1 MMMQQTMDAHIINL
15 VKDLRSGNPL
25 ALARLITLV
34 ERQSPEVPDIM
45 RLIYSGLGHAYRVG
59 ITGPPGAGKS
69 TLVDRLTS
77 FFRQDGSTVGI
88 VCADPTSPFTGGAVL
103 GDRIRLQQHYLDPG
117 VFIRSMATRT
127 GRGGLPPTVAGVL
140 KLMDVYGKDVIMV
153 ETVGVGQTELD
164 IMENSD
170 TVVVV
175 LVPEAGD
182 AVQTMKAGL
191 MEIADIFAVNK
202 ADRPGADNALADLQS
217 MLQLAMP
224 GAWEVPVLATE
235 AVNGVGVNQL
245 YADINR
251 HRKMLTY
258 SGALLKNRRDQR
270 RSEFF
275 EIVENRI
282 SEELLIL
289 VRGDGR
295 LSGYLARVEAGEMD
309 PYTAADEVL
318 RPATWRRLE
327 DSGSGV

>member
-1 MMMQQTMDAHIINL
+1 
-15 VKDLRSGNPL
+15 
-25 ALARLITLV
+25 
-34 ERQSPEVPDIM
+34 
-45 RLIYSGLGHAYRVG
+45 
-59 ITGPPGAGKS
+59 
-69 TLVDRLTS
+69 
-77 FFRQDGSTVGI
+77 
-88 VCADPTSPFTGGAVL
+88 
-103 GDRIRLQQHYLDPG
+103 
-117 VFIRSMATRT
+117 
-127 GRGGLPPTVAGVL
+127 
-140 KLMDVYGKDVIMV
+140 
-153 ETVGVGQTELD
+153 
-164 IMENSD
+164 
-170 TVVVV
+170 
-175 LVPEAGD
+175 
-182 AVQTMKAGL
+182 MKAGL

-251 HRKMLTY
+251 HRKMLTD